1 MIIVLHFLIFQIKML
16 ILFSLFYSSVLHF
29 YAFAHRAALYPPML
43 YPELEQY

>member
-1 MIIVLHFLIFQIKML
+1 ML